1 MFCLEILPPFNICTR
16 NSKILKK
23 LFTELSHSAQS
34 YREITNS
41 MDKDSG
47 ESRDREP
54 DQQIIKDLKREMADA
69 CNRLHLLPSI
79 HNMARGSSSN
89 STFNI
94 HFAINMHVVITD
106 DNFGSSNTEPSIVT
120 AQIYIPQSS
129 THTPETGST
138 ATHLNDP
145 ESSDLGLQSLNISDC
160 KKPGEEQ
167 DEEGREA
174 KEQKTR

>member
-1 MFCLEILPPFNICTR
+1 MG
-16 NSKILKK
+16 
-23 LFTELSHSAQS
+23 
-34 YREITNS
+34 
-41 MDKDSG
+41 KDSG

-54 DQQIIKDLKREMADA
+54 DQHTIKELKREMADA

-79 HNMARGSSSN
+79 HNIARGSSSN
-89 STFNI
+89 STVNI
-94 HFAINMHVVITD
+94 HFAINMRVVITD
-106 DNFGSSNTEPSIVT
+106 DKIASSDTEPSVVT

-129 THTPETGST
+129 AHTPETGNT
-138 ATHLNDP
+138 ATHLNDL

-160 KKPGEEQ
+160 KQPDKGQ